1 MGKLVTVNIPMPKE
15 MKQIPIILDDGWI
28 VSDINDSTL
37 YIRDDVGVKHEIK
50 ISSLIDIDHMDLGKK
65 LSNILISSI
74 NQMVDTDFDN
84 TMRQRT
90 KQPLYP
96 RTNNKVEKS
105 FYMPKELFEAVDF
118 SNMGIID
125 EPKNYIPK
133 FMKGEKYSLSG
144 VSCEG
149 FEMPEKVYK
158 LIGIH
163 DSYDGIDINSV
174 IVKQISGDKD
184 KIFTLSKNDC
194 ACMGIEYEEGLQL
207 FPKHLNWKRVKDII
221 PFDKSNLGTSPKSDI
236 DNTIRYVVL
245 KLNGFKD
252 YVDGY
257 ILTPSGKI
265 IKESQFADSFK
276 IVSDEPIV
284 YEKPSGTLQNR
295 NQGLRLSENT
305 PLEAE
310 LVYPK
315 GITFSHGNF
324 ISNDDSIFIMIKLAA
339 KINGATTLDGLS
351 GVKSENLEGFNPNDH
366 FTISWDEMGA
376 YTVEE
381 YELEKAKKEQARKER
396 IAREERERQKR
407 IEEEEKRLKLQR
419 KRTEEAIER
428 MRNYEI
434 DIPTFPKLP
443 KFSMENGLSSLNLY
457 MDGLDLYFDSLDNSL
472 SKLGKDLTNITR
484 TLSSTK
490 SDNNN
495 LFDLFKL

>member
-1 MGKLVTVNIPMPKE
+1 MGKLVTVNIPTPKE

-28 VSDINDSTL
+28 VSSANENTIF
-37 YIRDDVGVKHEIK
+37 IK
-50 ISSLIDIDHMDLGKK
+50 DGDGTRLGIKTSSLINNNHMDLGKK
-65 LSNILISSI
+65 ISNIIISSI
-74 NQMVDTDFDN
+74 NQMVDNDFNN
-84 TMRQRT
+84 TMKRENNQSSYT
-90 KQPLYP
+90 
-96 RTNNKVEKS
+96 RTNKKIEKP
-105 FYMPKELFEAVDF
+105 FYLPKEMFEAVDF
-118 SNMGIID
+118 SNMDIID
-125 EPKNYIPK
+125 EPKNHIPK

-207 FPKHLNWKRVKDII
+207 FPKHLNWKRVKDIV
-221 PFDKSNLGTSPKSDI
+221 PFDKSNLGTTPKSDI
-236 DNTIRYVVL
+236 DNTIRYIVL

-265 IKESQFADSFK
+265 IKEAQFADSFK
-276 IVSDEPIV
+276 IVSNEPIV
-284 YEKPSGTLQNR
+284 YEKPSGTLDKGKH
-295 NQGLRLSENT
+295 GLRLNENV

-315 GITFSHGNF
+315 GLTYNHGNF
-324 ISNDDSIFIMIKLAA
+324 ISSEDTIYILLKLARN
-339 KINGATTLDGLS
+339 INDVPTSDGLS
-351 GVKSENLEGFNPNDH
+351 GVKSENLDGFNPNDH
-366 FTISWDEMGA
+366 FIISWDEMGA

-419 KRTEEAIER
+419 KRTEEAVER
-428 MRNYEI
+428 MRNYKIE
-434 DIPTFPKLP
+434 IPTFPKMP

-490 SDNNN
+490 SDNND